1 MDKLNALNIL
11 ASSLNHPEVLKDAN
25 NVAEGIAGFSR
36 MNYDEMFV
44 EGLEAI
50 SDDPRL
56 TVDVNSIRLTSRLLA
71 GVKKVVGEFSIKF
84 TEAIYDPMEFKV
96 RGVPHFDDGEY
107 FGIICYWENLDGV
120 HSNISAG
127 TVSSTEGGD
136 ALVFSVSL
144 PSPGDYV
151 LHVVGVAIV

>member
-11 ASSLNHPEVLKDAN
+11 ASSLKHPEVLKDAN
-25 NVAEGIAGFSR
+25 NVAEGIAGLSR
-36 MNYDEMFV
+36 MNYDETFV
-44 EGLEAI
+44 EGLEVI

-56 TVDVNSIRLTSRLLA
+56 TVDVNSIRLTARLLA
-71 GVKKVVGEFSIKF
+71 GVKKVVGDFSIKF
-84 TEAIYDPMEFKV
+84 TEVIYDPMEFKV
-96 RGVPHFDDGEY
+96 RGVPCFDDGEY

-120 HSNISAG
+120 HNNISAG
-127 TVSSTEGGD
+127 TVSSVEGGD

-151 LHVVGVAIV
+151 LHVVGVAIE

>member
-11 ASSLNHPEVLKDAN
+11 ASSLKHPEVLKDAN
-25 NVAEGIAGFSR
+25 NVAEGIAGLSH
-36 MNYDEMFV
+36 MNYDETFV

-56 TVDVNSIRLTSRLLA
+56 SVDVNSIRLTSRLLA
-71 GVKKVVGEFSIKF
+71 GVKKVVGDFSIKF

-96 RGVPHFDDGEY
+96 RGVPNFDDGEY

-120 HSNISAG
+120 HDNISAG
-127 TVSSTEGGD
+127 TVSSMKGGD

-151 LHVVGVAIV
+151 LHVVGVAIE

>member
-1 MDKLNALNIL
+1 
-11 ASSLNHPEVLKDAN
+11 
-25 NVAEGIAGFSR
+25 
-36 MNYDEMFV
+36 MNYDETFV

-71 GVKKVVGEFSIKF
+71 GVKKVVGDFSIKF

-120 HSNISAG
+120 HNNISAG
-127 TVSSTEGGD
+127 TVSSMEGGD
-136 ALVFSVSL
+136 ALIFSVSL

-151 LHVVGVAIV
+151 LHVVGVAIE

>member
-25 NVAEGIAGFSR
+25 NVAEGIAGLSR
-36 MNYDEMFV
+36 MNYDETFV
-44 EGLEAI
+44 EGLEVI

-56 TVDVNSIRLTSRLLA
+56 TVDVNSIRMKSRLLA

-107 FGIICYWENLDGV
+107 LGIICYWENLDGV
-120 HSNISAG
+120 HNNISAG
-127 TVSSTEGGD
+127 TVSSMEGGD

-151 LHVVGVAIV
+151 LHVVGVAIE